1 MNEQTD
7 LLREM
12 RDLLLVIAEP
22 ALAKR
27 DEKRR
32 TALIEIV
39 GKSKPKAEAVLLMDG
54 SKNQAAIIKGAAIE
68 QSALSRLTKAL
79 REQGLIAADER
90 HPKLVL
96 TIPPNFFESSV
107 K

>member
-1 MNEQTD
+1 MNEQTE

-12 RDLLLVIAEP
+12 CDLLRIIAEP
-22 ALAKR
+22 GLAKR

-32 TALIEIV
+32 TALSAIV
-39 GKSKPKAEAVLLMDG
+39 GKSSAKAKAVLLMDG
-54 SKNQAAIIKGAAIE
+54 SKNQAAIRKDAAID
-68 QSALSRLTKAL
+68 QGALSRLTKTL
-79 REQGLIAADER
+79 REEGLIAADEK

-96 TIPPNFFESSV
+96 PIPANFFDNSV